1 MIGMSATRHIV
12 FLMGALLCFTA
23 IRAQDKTRVEK
34 EKTSLAATKHKV
46 LLVPFEPRLYFGEID
61 FAINMETGM
70 TAKQIKHSFRD
81 GLNDELAKAFKSA
94 KFGVTDM
101 MEDTLKYKKD
111 LHSIYG
117 QLSYKYLKVP
127 DPLNYLPP
135 KEEKAQK
142 AIENGQLNVETN
154 SDKRFMDARIS
165 SAALMKQ
172 MQAKYRCDLFVFVN
186 QLDILAG
193 GSNEP
198 AQPYKAASPNR
209 KIRVHYTVFNAM
221 GHEIHSGLLEDEFSS
236 ELNQPRKIIE
246 KHFSK
251 LGRELC
257 TRINRAL
264 GVSDK

>member
-1 MIGMSATRHIV
+1 MSVTRHIV
-12 FLMGALLCFTA
+12 FLMGALLCLSTV
-23 IRAQDKTRVEK
+23 RAQDKTRVEK
-34 EKTSLAATKHKV
+34 EKTPQVATKHKV
-46 LLVPFEPRLYFGEID
+46 LLIPFEPRLYFGEID
-61 FAINMETGM
+61 FAINMETRM

-81 GLNDELAKAFKSA
+81 GLNDELAKALKTA
-94 KFGVTDM
+94 KFAVTDM

-111 LHSIYG
+111 LHSLYG

-127 DPLNYLPP
+127 DPLNYQAP

-165 SAALMKQ
+165 SPALMKQ
-172 MQAKYRCDLFVFVN
+172 LQAKYRCDLFVFVN

-198 AQPYKAASPNR
+198 AQPYKTASTQR
-209 KIRVHYTVFNAM
+209 KIKVHYTVFNTM
-221 GHEIHSGLLEDEFSS
+221 GHEIHSGLLEEEFSS

-251 LGRELC
+251 LGKELS
-257 TRINRAL
+257 TRISRAL
-264 GVSDK
+264 GETGK